1 MQYVK
6 NSFTLFKN
14 DLQFRQ
20 YIVMAFLVAS
30 CCSWVNNLLEWILC
44 FISYMLPTCGKCW
57 TGRLKLY
64 SLKSDKR
71 EASEHRTD
79 EQREAAPRRGSRWEG
94 WMEVPVKEALS
105 QEGRMGR
112 TGAPSDFSCY
122 KKTQNAYHPVLCHST
137 EVCLIKTYFLLWLK
151 KNGFGYLN
159 CGYQFCFSGGMK
171 KKCHFVKCFELIS
184 SNSYL

>member
-1 MQYVK
+1 
-6 NSFTLFKN
+6 
-14 DLQFRQ
+14 
-20 YIVMAFLVAS
+20 MAFLVAS

-112 TGAPSDFSCY
+112 TGAPSDFSCS